1 MNMNLRDYKST
12 IDQLS
17 NIVRAERNES
27 SKYLEIYAKKETI
40 SSIDNIQNQVIY
52 GRRGTG
58 KTHLLKAFEEE
69 LNNKFIDEKK
79 FSVYIDLRKLLP
91 LISSSNNDP
100 VEFSIII
107 FKYVIQEIID
117 CVIQNIKFIFG
128 RNLYKPEDSY
138 VLGKRAELTTLLPK
152 LNYEF
157 DGKEY
162 KKLQNFDL
170 SEDELK
176 KISGS
181 LKINKSPELSFD
193 GQKEMAIKKV
203 TNQST
208 YISFSEIANII
219 SEIPS
224 IFYLKNIVCLLDEW
238 SEIPVESQPY
248 LAELL
253 KRVFITSTYVF
264 KIAAIPN
271 RTKLGINT
279 DSKYFGFEDGGD
291 IFGFSLDDRY
301 IFEINKQDTRDF
313 FNELLFKHL
322 SSINDQFT
330 VLYYDE
336 NTQMAKNSFINDIF
350 ANQALREILIASAGI
365 PRDFIN
371 IFINSYNKFYPNA
384 SSTNKR
390 IGVKHVRL
398 GTIAWYQTDK
408 KKQIDND
415 PYCKLLLEKIKD
427 EVVVKRK
434 KTHFLIPEKHHN
446 DYYIQKLIDLRAIH
460 LRKKGYSHKGNKGV
474 SYNVYSV
481 DYGCY
486 TSLNIYQSNLDTG
499 LLSTI
504 ESIDN
509 FRDIRRVS
517 LEDDFF
523 NNFSLEVGDS
533 FNCPKCGKPV
543 DTKHPAYIKQGLCNH
558 CFEKID

>member
-1 MNMNLRDYKST
+1 MNLRDYKST
-12 IDQLS
+12 IDKLS

-27 SKYLEIYAKKETI
+27 SKYLEVYAKKETI

-69 LNNKFIDEKK
+69 LNSKFRDERR

-100 VEFSIII
+100 IEFSIII
-107 FKYVIQEIID
+107 FKYIIQEIID
-117 CVIQNIKFIFG
+117 CIIQNIKFIFD

-138 VLGKRAELTTLLPK
+138 LLGKRNELTTLLPK

-157 DGKEY
+157 NGKEY

-181 LKINKSPELSFD
+181 LKINKNPELSFD

-219 SEIPS
+219 SEISS
-224 IFYLKNIVCLLDEW
+224 IFYLNGIVCLLDEW
-238 SEIPVESQPY
+238 SEVPVESQPY

-271 RTKLGINT
+271 RTKLGIKT

-330 VLYYDE
+330 VLYFDE
-336 NTQMAKNSFINDIF
+336 STQMAKNSFINDIF

-371 IFINSYNKFYPNA
+371 IFINAYNKFYLNG
-384 SSTNKR
+384 SSANKR

-398 GTIAWYQTDK
+398 GTIDWYETDK
-408 KKQIDND
+408 KKQIDSD
-415 PYCKLLLEKIKD
+415 QYCKLLLEKIKD

-486 TSLNIYQSNLDTG
+486 TSLNIYQSNLDTA

-543 DTKHPAYIKQGLCNH
+543 DTKHLAYIKQGLCNH
-558 CFEKID
+558 CFEKIEH